1 MKNIINNEQ
10 DTKEYIEKYT
20 TTNPNERLVTISSRT
35 IYHKYATI
43 SIAIPNDIKKEDVGE
58 WLFENEGKWIDD
70 MEQANG
76 QAILDFGVRER
87 SKRPPEKQL
96 LVNFFQKNCVS
107 KVDVRPRSPWLFC

>member
-43 SIAIPNDIKKEDVGE
+43 SIAIPNDIKKEDV
-58 WLFENEGKWIDD
+58 
-70 MEQANG
+70 
-76 QAILDFGVRER
+76 
-87 SKRPPEKQL
+87 
-96 LVNFFQKNCVS
+96 
-107 KVDVRPRSPWLFC
+107 